1 MGEGNEVP
9 ARDSAPTPPRLT
21 AGGLVAGGRYELLES
36 HGGIAGQA
44 FWKARDRR
52 LDRPVALTF
61 VDPLPGEQPPGSAT
75 GVLDRTVALT
85 AVYSDGLARVLDV
98 IRGRAGGI
106 VVCEWIPGRSLAA
119 AVASPDPDSAVRAVW
134 GLSDAATLTEE
145 KGLFLGLDS
154 PDRVRLTED
163 GRAVLAF
170 PGVAAGIEGRTD
182 VRGLGAVLYAMLTG
196 AWPLELPEGS
206 GSHEPVDGRPKVA
219 QRDDDDKVLDP
230 TVAASGVAPESAVL
244 AMRSLDGTAVSSAA
258 TVRAMVADRTG
269 GPVQAGHS
277 ADAGPAALQ
286 GAYPGS
292 ASTGAWAGASA
303 GVGAAWT
310 GASAG
315 ADAAGAGASTGAT
328 GTAGS
333 GANAGPGTGS
343 AGATSAARTAGV
355 TGAGAAGAGGAAGIA
370 GRATSGA
377 SAGTDGASGSGS
389 DDSSTSW
396 FSSADPTDPDVQ
408 KRRWQIMAGAG
419 AAAVVAIVLL
429 TVWMLG
435 ALSGDRNNTPLSA
448 QLDAI
453 EQAAQA
459 SRSSEAAAPP
469 AEESGE
475 NTDSESSD
483 KKDDAESEKKKPD
496 AKPISVSTA
505 TSWQPAS
512 SNGNPEN
519 SASAPNVIDG
529 DRTTSWSTDTYR
541 DQFGTGPSAYK
552 AGIGLML
559 TLDDAAEVQLV
570 ELSSDEDIRF
580 EVRSSETA
588 TPSSLDDTT
597 RLGSGR
603 VRDGS
608 ATVEISKP
616 EKAEYVLVWIT
627 QLGTSGPQAYDAS
640 ITEVEL
646 LG

>member
-9 ARDSAPTPPRLT
+9 ARDDAPTPPRLT

-170 PGVAAGIEGRTD
+170 PGVAAGIESQTD
-182 VRGLGAVLYAMLTG
+182 VRGLGAVLYALLTG
-196 AWPLELPEGS
+196 AWPLDLPEGS
-206 GSHEPVDGRPKVA
+206 GSHEPVGGRPKA
-219 QRDDDDKVLDP
+219 AERDDDDKVLDP
-230 TVAASGVAPESAVL
+230 TVAGSGVAPESAVL

-269 GPVQAGHS
+269 GPVQAGYS
-277 ADAGPAALQ
+277 AGTGPFASQ

-292 ASTGAWAGASA
+292 ASTGAWAGAD
-303 GVGAAWT
+303 
-310 GASAG
+310 
-315 ADAAGAGASTGAT
+315 AD
-328 GTAGS
+328 
-333 GANAGPGTGS
+333 AGPGTGA
-343 AGATSAARTAGV
+343 AGAAGV
-355 TGAGAAGAGGAAGIA
+355 AGAGAAGMAD
-370 GRATSGA
+370 RATSEP
-377 SAGTDGASGSGS
+377 STGTNGASGSGS
-389 DDSSTSW
+389 NDSSTSW

-469 AEESGE
+469 AEDSGE
-475 NTDSESSD
+475 NADAKSSD
-483 KKDDAESEKKKPD
+483 EKDDAESEKKKPD

-512 SNGNPEN
+512 SNGNAEN

-529 DRTTSWSTDTYR
+529 DPSTSWSTDTYR

-552 AGIGLML
+552 AGVGVML
-559 TLDDAAEVQLV
+559 TLDDAAEVQRV

-608 ATVEISKP
+608 ATVDINKP
-616 EKAEYVLVWIT
+616 EKAEYLLVWVT